1 MRTRYRF
8 LAALVCAA
16 ALFAGGCGDSVGIED
31 IPGRWDLTSV
41 NGADVPGTVSLYVGS
56 RGDTWTAD
64 VDYDYFTFFDGGTC
78 EWSFQWDDNA
88 ETMDACEWVF
98 MEETAVITIEIG
110 VLATFSGPVSGARMT
125 LDLSLD
131 GSEPNVLVYVKQ

>member
-1 MRTRYRF
+1 MRTRHGF
-8 LAALVCAA
+8 LCVLFCAA
-16 ALFAGGCGDSVGIED
+16 ALFAGACGDTAGIEN

-41 NGADVPGTVSLYVGS
+41 NGADVPGAVSLYIGS

-64 VDYDYFTFFDGGTC
+64 VAYDHFTFSDGGTC
-78 EWSFQWDDNA
+78 EWSYSWNDSP
-88 ETMDACEWVF
+88 ETTDLCDWVF
-98 MEETAVITIEIG
+98 NEETAVITIENG

-125 LDLSLD
+125 LEYVHE